1 MDGSCFKCGGR
12 RSVLFFSLALTVT
25 CWSFIRAEFSTHSSK
40 CHSQIHMMNRAPGR
54 VGFDPSR
61 RETGSFWGVILF
73 GCGVENNIVAKRC
86 WGLCL
91 QPWRRSFYHITCCY
105 EPLLYC
111 MYYSAF
117 PLGVGI
123 SSLCSINQHSI
134 FSVIFISVNIGL
146 CCFARLNF
154 SVFGFCIN
162 TNNDV

>member
-12 RSVLFFSLALTVT
+12 RSVLFCSLALTVT

-105 EPLLYC
+105 
-111 MYYSAF
+111 YSAF
-117 PLGVGI
+117 PVGVGI
-123 SSLCSINQHSI
+123 SSLGSINQHSI
-134 FSVIFISVNIGL
+134 FSVIYIGL
-146 CCFARLNF
+146 CCFAQLNL

-162 TNNDV
+162 TNIEV